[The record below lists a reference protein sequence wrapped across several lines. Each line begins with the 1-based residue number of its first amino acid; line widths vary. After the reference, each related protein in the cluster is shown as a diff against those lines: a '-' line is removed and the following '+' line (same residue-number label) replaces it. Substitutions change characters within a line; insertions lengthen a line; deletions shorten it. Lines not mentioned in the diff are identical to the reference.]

1 MPFGLAPRGIS
12 YKGAIRLLER
22 LDKILSQSGKL
33 SRKEAKSAVKEG
45 RVSVNGILAECAEQ
59 KIEREG
65 AVILLDG
72 EEICASRHR
81 YFVMNKPKGYV
92 SATEDKKEQTVLEL
106 MSDEEKR
113 LGLFPAGRLDK
124 DTTGLLILTN
134 DGNFAHKMLSP
145 KNKVPKLYLAETDE
159 NIDESDI
166 AAFKEGITLR
176 DGAKTLPAE
185 LRQVGDRLCEIEI
198 CEGKYHQVKRM
209 IASRG
214 KRVLSLKRLKIG
226 NFALPKNLSEGRYK
240 EVCRDEL
247 MMLCLKNHLVS
258 NKRDN

>member
-1 MPFGLAPRGIS
+1 M
-12 YKGAIRLLER
+12 LER

-45 RVSVNGILAECAEQ
+45 RVSVNGILAERAEQ
-59 KIEREG
+59 KIKREG

-72 EEICASRHR
+72 EEICTSKYR
-81 YFVMNKPKGYV
+81 YYVMNKPKGYV
-92 SATEDKKEQTVLEL
+92 SATEDKREQTVLEL

-134 DGNFAHKMLSP
+134 DGDFAHRILSP

-159 NIDESDI
+159 NIDESDV
-166 AAFKEGITLR
+166 AAFEEGIVLR
-176 DGAKTLPAE
+176 DGAETLPAK
-185 LRQVGDRLCEIEI
+185 LCSVGDRLCEIEI

-214 KRVLSLKRLKIG
+214 KRVLSLKRLRIG
-226 NFALPKNLSEGRYK
+226 NLTLPENLPEGRYK
-240 EVCRDEL
+240 ESNRDEL
-247 MMLCLKNHLVS
+247 IELCLIS
-258 NKRDN
+258 EDSEQQIG